1 MYKVIDVNTWERK
14 KQFTWFNSFTNPC
27 YGFNVEIDVTEVLN
41 YSHETKTSFFINYLF
56 LMMKGLNETLEMR
69 LRIVDGEVR
78 LYDVIDPT
86 YTIMTKTGIYENA
99 GSKMYDDYHKFY
111 NAAHKEIESVKNQ
124 KTVKDSFNSD
134 EEYGL
139 YYITCIPW
147 ISYNSMTHP
156 IPIGNINSL
165 SVPRICWDKYR
176 EIDNRFKVN
185 LNITVSHALVDG
197 FALSKAFQN
206 IQDKLN
212 KARDILK

>member
-86 YTIMTKTGIYENA
+86 YTIMTKTGIYEN
-99 GSKMYDDYHKFY
+99 GEELY
-111 NAAHKEIESVKNQ
+111 NAWFAGFYPCDNPKYSITILREAAISGSIDCCPIF
-124 KTVKDSFNSD
+124 KTIVDNLEFSD
-134 EEYGL
+134 
-139 YYITCIPW
+139 
-147 ISYNSMTHP
+147 
-156 IPIGNINSL
+156 
-165 SVPRICWDKYR
+165 
-176 EIDNRFKVN
+176 
-185 LNITVSHALVDG
+185 
-197 FALSKAFQN
+197 
-206 IQDKLN
+206 
-212 KARDILK
+212 